1 VSPVTCHVLILNQL
15 DEKFFIEVNCQQR
28 CHGEARVCGDVFIS
42 KRIKEEGRIIV
53 VLSDGMGHGIKANML
68 ATLTATLAVNFTQE
82 HKSVQKS
89 TEIIMKTLPV
99 DSVKNM
105 NYSTFTIVDIDV
117 DGEVRIL
124 EYENPKTLV
133 LRGSRLHEPEWNC
146 VVLEDDKNEG
156 REVLTTKFKPQKE
169 DRIIFCSDGV
179 TQSGLGS
186 EKHLMG
192 WGLDNLQKFVE
203 ETIHEESDIS
213 AVKLSTRVINK
224 ANQNDNF
231 HPLDDIS
238 CGVIYFRE
246 PRKLM
251 IFSGPPQ
258 DPAIDAM
265 FTGLLKQFDGKKI
278 ICGATTGDMVAREW
292 GEEIVDTNEM
302 IDPELPPV
310 SHMNGVDLITEGIL
324 TLSKVSELLKK
335 YNNNYQL
342 GRGPADE
349 IVRYLLESDEIHFL
363 VGTNIN
369 TAHQD
374 PTMPVELELR
384 RTVVHRITRTL
395 EEKFLKEVTM
405 KFF

>member
-1 VSPVTCHVLILNQL
+1 MN
-15 DEKFFIEVNCQQR
+15 EKFFIDVNCQQKS
-28 CHGEARVCGDVFIS
+28 HGEARVCGDVFIS
-42 KRIKEEGRIIV
+42 RRIKEEGRIII

-89 TEIIMKTLPV
+89 TEFMMKTLPV
-99 DSVKNM
+99 DSVRNM
-105 NYSTFTIVDIDV
+105 NYSTFTIVEIDV
-117 DGEVRIL
+117 EGEVTIL

-133 LRGSRLHEPEWNC
+133 MRGPRLHEPEWTC
-146 VVLEDDKNEG
+146 VVLEGEKNAG
-156 REVLTTKFKPQKE
+156 REVLSTTFKPQKE
-169 DRIIFCSDGV
+169 DRIVFCSDGV
-179 TQSGLGS
+179 TQSGLGGD
-186 EKHLMG
+186 KYQMG
-192 WGLDNLQKFVE
+192 WGLENLQHFVE
-203 ETIHEESDIS
+203 ETIREESDIS

-258 DPAIDAM
+258 DPANDEM
-265 FTGLLKQFDGKKI
+265 FTGLLKQFEGKKI

-292 GEEIVDTNEM
+292 GEKITDSLEM
-302 IDPELPPV
+302 PDPELPPV

-335 YNNNYQL
+335 YQNSYQL
-342 GRGPADE
+342 GKGPADE
-349 IVRYLLESDEIHFL
+349 IVRYLLDSDEIHFL

-369 TAHQD
+369 VAHQD

-384 RTVVHRITRTL
+384 RTVVFRITRTL

>member
-1 VSPVTCHVLILNQL
+1 M
-15 DEKFFIEVNCQQR
+15 DEKFYIEVNCQQK

-42 KRIKEEGRIIV
+42 RRIKEEGRIIV

-68 ATLTATLAVNFTQE
+68 GTLTATLAVNFTQE
-82 HKSVQKS
+82 HKSVQKI

-99 DSVKNM
+99 DSMKKM
-105 NYSTFTIVDIDV
+105 NYSTFTIVEIDV

-124 EYENPKTLV
+124 EYENPKTLI
-133 LRGSRLHEPEWNC
+133 LRGSKLYEPEWNC
-146 VVLEDDKNEG
+146 VVLEGEKNVG
-156 REVLTTKFKPQKE
+156 REVLTTTFKPQKE
-169 DRIIFCSDGV
+169 DRIVFCSDGV

-186 EKHLMG
+186 ERLLMG
-192 WGLDNLQKFVE
+192 WGAENLQKFVE
-203 ETIHEESDIS
+203 DSIRDEQDIS
-213 AVKLSTRVINK
+213 AVKLGTRVVNK

-258 DPAIDAM
+258 DPAVDAM
-265 FTGLLKQFDGKKI
+265 FTGLLKQFEGKKI
-278 ICGATTGDMVAREW
+278 ICGATTADMVAREW
-292 GEEIVDTNEM
+292 SEEI
-302 IDPELPPV
+302 IDSKVRYDMELPPV
-310 SHMNGVDLITEGIL
+310 SHMNGVELITEGIL

-335 YNNNYQL
+335 YNNNYML
-342 GRGPADE
+342 GKGPADE
-349 IVRYLLESDEIHFL
+349 IIRFLIESDEIHFL

>member
-1 VSPVTCHVLILNQL
+1 M
-15 DEKFFIEVNCQQR
+15 DEKFYIEVNCQQK

-42 KRIKEEGRIIV
+42 RRIKEEGRIIV

-68 ATLTATLAVNFTQE
+68 GTLTATLAVNFTQE
-82 HKSVQKS
+82 HKSVQKI

-99 DSVKNM
+99 DSMKKM
-105 NYSTFTIVDIDV
+105 NYSTFTIVEIDV

-124 EYENPKTLV
+124 EYENPKTLI
-133 LRGSRLHEPEWNC
+133 LRGSKLYEPEWNC
-146 VVLEDDKNEG
+146 VVLEGEKNVG
-156 REVLTTKFKPQKE
+156 REVLTTTFKPQKE
-169 DRIIFCSDGV
+169 DRIVFCSDGV
-179 TQSGLGS
+179 TQSGLGT
-186 EKHLMG
+186 ERLLMG
-192 WGLDNLQKFVE
+192 WGAENLQKFVE
-203 ETIHEESDIS
+203 DSIRDEQDIS
-213 AVKLSTRVINK
+213 AVKLGTRVVNK

-258 DPAIDAM
+258 DPAVDAM
-265 FTGLLKQFDGKKI
+265 FTGLLKQFEGKKI
-278 ICGATTGDMVAREW
+278 ICGATTADMVAREW
-292 GEEIVDTNEM
+292 SEEI
-302 IDPELPPV
+302 IDSKVRYDMELPPV
-310 SHMNGVDLITEGIL
+310 SQMNGVELITEGIL

-335 YNNNYQL
+335 YNNNYML
-342 GRGPADE
+342 GKGPADE
-349 IVRYLLESDEIHFL
+349 IVRFLLESDEIHFL

>member
-1 VSPVTCHVLILNQL
+1 L
-15 DEKFFIEVNCQQR
+15 DEKFYIEVNCQQK

-42 KRIKEEGRIIV
+42 RRIKEEGRIIV

-68 ATLTATLAVNFTQE
+68 GTLTATLAVNFTQE
-82 HKSVQKS
+82 HKSVQKI

-99 DSVKNM
+99 DSMKKM
-105 NYSTFTIVDIDV
+105 NYSTFTIVEIDV

-124 EYENPKTLV
+124 EYENPKTLI
-133 LRGSRLHEPEWNC
+133 LRGSKLYEPDWNC
-146 VVLEDDKNEG
+146 VVLEGEKNVG
-156 REVLTTKFKPQKE
+156 REVLTTTFKPQKE
-169 DRIIFCSDGV
+169 DRIVFCSDGV

-186 EKHLMG
+186 ERLLMG
-192 WGLDNLQKFVE
+192 WGAENLQKFVE
-203 ETIHEESDIS
+203 DSIRDEQDIS
-213 AVKLSTRVINK
+213 AVKLGTRVVNK

-258 DPAIDAM
+258 DPAVDAM
-265 FTGLLKQFDGKKI
+265 FTGLLKQFEGKKI
-278 ICGATTGDMVAREW
+278 ICGATTADMVAREW
-292 GEEIVDTNEM
+292 GEEI
-302 IDPELPPV
+302 IDSKVRYDLELPPV
-310 SHMNGVDLITEGIL
+310 SHMDGVDLITEGIL

-335 YNNNYQL
+335 YNNNYML
-342 GRGPADE
+342 GKGPADE
-349 IVRYLLESDEIHFL
+349 IVRFLLESDEIHFL